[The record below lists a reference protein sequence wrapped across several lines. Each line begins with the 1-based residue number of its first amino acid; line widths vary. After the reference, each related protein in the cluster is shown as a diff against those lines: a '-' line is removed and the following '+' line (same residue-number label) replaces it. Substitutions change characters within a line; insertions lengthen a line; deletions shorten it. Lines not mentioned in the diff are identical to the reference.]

1 VRLDIRLP
9 IGALL
14 ALTGAILV
22 VFGLSSDPAIYTR
35 SLGLNINAWWG
46 AVLIVIGGVMLM
58 LAARARRRAAGGA

>member
-22 VFGLSSDPAIYTR
+22 IFGLVSDPAIYAR
-35 SLGLNINAWWG
+35 SLGVNINAWWG
-46 AVLIVIGGVMLM
+46 AALILIGGVMLS
-58 LAARARRRAAGGA
+58 LAARARRRGAGGA